1 MLFMCLVHIPD
12 CNLFDYSGAMKV
24 KIITA
29 PADMWYNGLKGKV
42 RIATHIVKIW
52 DKEYYVMRNYIY
64 MLRVIPCEHA
74 EIIEP

>member
-1 MLFMCLVHIPD
+1 MLYLRFVPVSDYDLP
-12 CNLFDYSGAMKV
+12 DYSGAMKV

-29 PADMWYNGLKGKV
+29 FADMWYNGLKGRV